1 MTDQDPSEKTDRDP
15 ADMTDRDRA
24 DEASQDRVEVSFG
37 AFVVSLAA
45 SAAMQ
50 LGDVPGPDGQVIE
63 ADLVGAGQ
71 LIDILS
77 MLQEKTKGNL
87 TEDEDH
93 LLSNV
98 LFELRLRYVEAT
110 KSPSRII
117 VPPSR
122 IIVP

>member
-1 MTDQDPSEKTDRDP
+1 MTDRD
-15 ADMTDRDRA
+15 ASDVTDRDRA
-24 DEASQDRVEVSFG
+24 DLTDRDRADAASHDRAEVSFA

-50 LGDVPGPDGQVIE
+50 LGDVPGPDGQPIE
-63 ADLVGAGQ
+63 TDLVGAGQ

-110 KSPSRII
+110 K
-117 VPPSR
+117 PPSR

>member
-1 MTDQDPSEKTDRDP
+1 MTDSHPADTTDREL
-15 ADMTDRDRA
+15 ADMVDRERA
-24 DEASQDRVEVSFG
+24 DGAGDDRVEVSFG

-50 LGDVPGPDGQVIE
+50 FGDVPGPDGQVIE

-110 KSPSRII
+110 K
-117 VPPSR
+117 PPSR
-122 IIVP
+122 IILP

>member
-1 MTDQDPSEKTDRDP
+1 MTDQDRADVTDE
-15 ADMTDRDRA
+15 DRA
-24 DEASQDRVEVSFG
+24 EISFG

-50 LGDVPGPDGQVIE
+50 FGDVPGPDGQPIE

-71 LIDILS
+71 LIDILA

-93 LLSNV
+93 LLSNI

-110 KSPSRII
+110 KPASRII
-117 VPPSR
+117 VP
-122 IIVP
+122 